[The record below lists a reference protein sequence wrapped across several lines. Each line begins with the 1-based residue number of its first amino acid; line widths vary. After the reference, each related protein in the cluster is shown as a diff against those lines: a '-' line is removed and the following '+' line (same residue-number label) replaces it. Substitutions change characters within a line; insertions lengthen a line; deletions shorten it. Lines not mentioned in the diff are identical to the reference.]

1 MKKFLKAL
9 YLGLGLLCFGL
20 GALGA
25 ALPILPT
32 TPFLLLA
39 SFFFAKGSDRF
50 HAWFRGTG
58 LYRRYLENFVRTKSM
73 TARSKA
79 LLLGSVSLMLLVP
92 FCLTEN
98 LWARGGIAAVI
109 ALRYYYFLFHIKTAP
124 PAGKKG
130 VPSIRNS

>member
-1 MKKFLKAL
+1 MKKALKAL
-9 YLGLGLLCFGL
+9 YLGLGFLCFGL

-39 SFFFAKGSDRF
+39 SFFLAKGSDRF
-50 HAWFRGTG
+50 HTWFQQTG
-58 LYRRYLENFVRTKSM
+58 LYSRYLEHFVQTKSM

-79 LLLGSVSLMLLVP
+79 LLLGSVSLMLLIP

-98 LWARGGIAAVI
+98 LWARGGIGAVV
-109 ALRYYYFLFHIKTAP
+109 ALKYYYFLFRVKTAP
-124 PAGKKG
+124 SAGKKG

>member
-1 MKKFLKAL
+1 
-9 YLGLGLLCFGL
+9 
-20 GALGA
+20 
-25 ALPILPT
+25 
-32 TPFLLLA
+32 
-39 SFFFAKGSDRF
+39 
-50 HAWFRGTG
+50 
-58 LYRRYLENFVRTKSM
+58 M

-79 LLLGSVSLMLLVP
+79 LLLGSVSLILLVP

-109 ALRYYYFLFHIKTAP
+109 ALKYYYFLFHIKTAP